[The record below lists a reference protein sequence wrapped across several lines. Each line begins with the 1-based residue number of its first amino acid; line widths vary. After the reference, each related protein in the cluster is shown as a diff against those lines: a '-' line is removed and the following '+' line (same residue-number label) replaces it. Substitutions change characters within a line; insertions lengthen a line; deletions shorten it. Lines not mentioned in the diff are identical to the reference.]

1 MVYYKLEF
9 SWLMGFGM
17 MSMGLRWN
25 GREPGGGVVSVPAAT
40 SSTMQQEVNSV

>member
-25 GREPGGGVVSVPAAT
+25 GREPGGSVVSVPAAT